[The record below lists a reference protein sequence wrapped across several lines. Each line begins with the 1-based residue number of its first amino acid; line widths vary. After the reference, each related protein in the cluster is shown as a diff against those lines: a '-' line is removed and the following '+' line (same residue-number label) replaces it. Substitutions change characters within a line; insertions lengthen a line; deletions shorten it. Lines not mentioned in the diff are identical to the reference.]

1 MLVNQHPPKKQM
13 HHQLPDQGGFKCAEA
28 VEDVEEE
35 ELMHSLVQQVDPRME
50 SLRMKCKKCKRN

>member
-1 MLVNQHPPKKQM
+1 
-13 HHQLPDQGGFKCAEA
+13 
-28 VEDVEEE
+28 VEEE